1 VQFLEVSAYSG
12 DEALTVRYPWEAL
25 LLHDSCS
32 LRPILKLTEKHYY
45 FYMCYYWCTGNSL

>member
-1 VQFLEVSAYSG
+1 VQFLEVSAYAG
-12 DEALTVRYPWEAL
+12 DDALTVRYPWAAL

-32 LRPILKLTEKHYY
+32 LRPILKVTEKHYY